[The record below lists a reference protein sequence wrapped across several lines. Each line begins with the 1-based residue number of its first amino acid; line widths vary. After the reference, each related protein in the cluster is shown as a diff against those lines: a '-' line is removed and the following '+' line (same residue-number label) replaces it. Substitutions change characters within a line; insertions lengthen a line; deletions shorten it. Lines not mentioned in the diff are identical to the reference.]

1 MSACSTYSVVKQ
13 TSIKEIQFGY
23 GGGVTQSITRYTL
36 KPDGKLYRG
45 QEIIKKVA
53 KDDVLHIYEKAASL
67 DCNEINSPS
76 NTFSFINIIHAVVG
90 AHQVAEFARTALAN
104 ALVIFNVFDRI
115 QNRVNAEVR
124 GKPYQKNH
132 ADGLNHDYH
141 AHNGQF
147 SLQCFVNNYMHFICD
162 F

>member
-1 MSACSTYSVVKQ
+1 MKKYILFLIVILMSACSTYSVVKQ

-36 KPDGKLYRG
+36 KPDGKIYKG

-76 NTFSFINIIHAVVG
+76 NTFSFINII
-90 AHQVAEFARTALAN
+90 
-104 ALVIFNVFDRI
+104 
-115 QNRVNAEVR
+115 QNDTSLYYCWNIITPFPLMTLDKE
-124 GKPYQKNH
+124 
-132 ADGLNHDYH
+132 LN
-141 AHNGQF
+141 N
-147 SLQCFVNNYMHFICD
+147 LLPK
-162 F
+162 

>member
-1 MSACSTYSVVKQ
+1 MKKYMLYVIVILMSACSTYSVVKQ

-76 NTFSFINIIHAVVG
+76 NTFSFINII
-90 AHQVAEFARTALAN
+90 
-104 ALVIFNVFDRI
+104 
-115 QNRVNAEVR
+115 QNDTSLYYCWNIITPFPLMTLDKE
-124 GKPYQKNH
+124 
-132 ADGLNHDYH
+132 LN
-141 AHNGQF
+141 N
-147 SLQCFVNNYMHFICD
+147 LLPK
-162 F
+162 

>member
-1 MSACSTYSVVKQ
+1 MKKYMLYVIVILMSACSTYSVVKQ

-67 DCNEINSPS
+67 ECNEINSPS
-76 NTFSFINIIHAVVG
+76 NTFSFISII
-90 AHQVAEFARTALAN
+90 
-104 ALVIFNVFDRI
+104 
-115 QNRVNAEVR
+115 
-124 GKPYQKNH
+124 KN
-132 ADGLNHDYH
+132 DT
-141 AHNGQF
+141 
-147 SLQCFVNNYMHFICD
+147 SLYYCWNMIAPFPIMELDKELTNLLPK
-162 F
+162 

>member
-1 MSACSTYSVVKQ
+1 MKKYILFLIVILMSACSTYSVVKQ

-76 NTFSFINIIHAVVG
+76 NTFSVINII
-90 AHQVAEFARTALAN
+90 
-104 ALVIFNVFDRI
+104 
-115 QNRVNAEVR
+115 QNDTSLYYCWNIITPFPLMTLDKE
-124 GKPYQKNH
+124 
-132 ADGLNHDYH
+132 LN
-141 AHNGQF
+141 N
-147 SLQCFVNNYMHFICD
+147 LLPK
-162 F
+162 

>member
-1 MSACSTYSVVKQ
+1 MKKYILFLIVILMSACSTYSVVKQ

-67 DCNEINSPS
+67 DYNEIHSPS
-76 NTFSFINIIHAVVG
+76 NTFSFINII
-90 AHQVAEFARTALAN
+90 
-104 ALVIFNVFDRI
+104 
-115 QNRVNAEVR
+115 QNDTSLYYCWNIITPFPLMPLDKE
-124 GKPYQKNH
+124 
-132 ADGLNHDYH
+132 LN
-141 AHNGQF
+141 N
-147 SLQCFVNNYMHFICD
+147 LLPK
-162 F
+162 

>member
-1 MSACSTYSVVKQ
+1 MKKYILFLIVILMSACSTYSVVKQ

-76 NTFSFINIIHAVVG
+76 NTFSFINII
-90 AHQVAEFARTALAN
+90 
-104 ALVIFNVFDRI
+104 
-115 QNRVNAEVR
+115 QNDTSLYYCSNIITPFPLMTLDKE
-124 GKPYQKNH
+124 
-132 ADGLNHDYH
+132 LN
-141 AHNGQF
+141 N
-147 SLQCFVNNYMHFICD
+147 LLPK
-162 F
+162 

>member
-1 MSACSTYSVVKQ
+1 MKKYILFLIVILMSACSTYSVVKQ

-67 DCNEINSPS
+67 DSNEINSPS
-76 NTFSFINIIHAVVG
+76 NTFSFINII
-90 AHQVAEFARTALAN
+90 
-104 ALVIFNVFDRI
+104 
-115 QNRVNAEVR
+115 QNDTSLYYCWNIITPFPLMTLDKE
-124 GKPYQKNH
+124 
-132 ADGLNHDYH
+132 LN
-141 AHNGQF
+141 N
-147 SLQCFVNNYMHFICD
+147 LLPK
-162 F
+162 